1 MHTIGAVLDGR
12 HFLALWVLV
21 GVTITLWRWCRW
33 N

>member
-1 MHTIGAVLDGR
+1 MILATVLDGR

-21 GVTITLWRWCRW
+21 GVTLTLWRWCHW